1 MQTTAV
7 VNAESICQIVLQLI
21 QTFWTA
27 DANAIVGRMRVK
39 MFKQQTT
46 TVLQITKPTSF
57 SMQTTAVVNAE
68 SICQIALQLNQTF
81 WTADAN
87 ALVGRMQVKMFKQQT
102 TTVSQTTKPTSF
114 SMQTTAAV
122 NAESIWPIAP
132 LLMHQTLLTA
142 AANAIV

>member
-27 DANAIVGRMRVK
+27 DANALVGRMRVK

-57 SMQTTAVVNAE
+57 SMQTTAAVNAE
-68 SICQIALQLNQTF
+68 SICQIVLQLNQTF

-122 NAESIWPIAP
+122 NAESIWTIAL